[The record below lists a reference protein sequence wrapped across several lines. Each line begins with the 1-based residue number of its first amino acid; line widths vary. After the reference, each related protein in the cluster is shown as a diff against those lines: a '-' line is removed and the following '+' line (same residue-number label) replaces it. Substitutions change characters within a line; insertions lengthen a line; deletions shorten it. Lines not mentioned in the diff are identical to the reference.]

1 MNQISYFWLP
11 EKWRQVASIRPLR
24 DIKHM
29 IRFKLLFLIISLHCS
44 CIKHKK
50 FYDEIHLSTHTDSS
64 YIQIFVSRDS
74 IIILQ
79 LERGECDGYGACK
92 YGPKFYAQ
100 TSKTNN
106 TFDIIDEEVQRL
118 LSDTF
123 HLEEIMITHA
133 TTSSIKFLSQ
143 DSLIKNFRF
152 YGSEKNSRDIEEVKK
167 QLLNI
172 ISQTNRSNINT
183 TERLIDISDLAD
195 IDSIS
200 INKLKPVE
208 IDGYNGKR
216 INYIKDYEL
225 KMISQKEQIESF
237 INIIQMQKIID
248 RTTRKGFG
256 KLIPKYEINFYRNR
270 LICFQLETDLVIM
283 PYSWLQ
289 VLKVDSLL
297 ISNFN

>member
-1 MNQISYFWLP
+1 MPN
-11 EKWRQVASIRPLR
+11 PLR
-24 DIKHM
+24 DIKYM
-29 IRFKLLFLIISLHCS
+29 IRFKLLFLIISLHYS

-64 YIQIFVSRDS
+64 YIQLFVSRDS

-100 TSKTNN
+100 TSKINN

-152 YGSEKNSRDIEEVKK
+152 YGSENNSRDIEEVKK

-183 TERLIDISDLAD
+183 TERLIDISDLAG

-248 RTTRKGFG
+248 RTTRNGFG

-270 LICFQLETDLVIM
+270 LICFHLETDLRII

-289 VLKVDSLL
+289 VLKFDSVL
-297 ISNFN
+297 IKNFN

>member
-1 MNQISYFWLP
+1 M
-11 EKWRQVASIRPLR
+11 
-24 DIKHM
+24 
-29 IRFKLLFLIISLHCS
+29 
-44 CIKHKK
+44 
-50 FYDEIHLSTHTDSS
+50 
-64 YIQIFVSRDS
+64 
-74 IIILQ
+74 
-79 LERGECDGYGACK
+79 
-92 YGPKFYAQ
+92 
-100 TSKTNN
+100 
-106 TFDIIDEEVQRL
+106 
-118 LSDTF
+118 
-123 HLEEIMITHA
+123 THA

-152 YGSEKNSRDIEEVKK
+152 YGSENNSRDIVEVKN

-183 TERLIDISDLAD
+183 TERLIDISDLTD

-200 INKLKPVE
+200 IIKLKSVE

-216 INYIKDYEL
+216 LNYIKDYEL
-225 KMISQKEQIESF
+225 KMISRKEQIESF

-270 LICFQLETDLVIM
+270 LISFQLETDLVIM

>member
-50 FYDEIHLSTHTDSS
+50 LYDEIHLSTHTDSS
-64 YIQIFVSRDS
+64 YIQLFVSRDS

-183 TERLIDISDLAD
+183 TERLIDISDLTD

>member
-1 MNQISYFWLP
+1 
-11 EKWRQVASIRPLR
+11 
-24 DIKHM
+24 M

-79 LERGECDGYGACK
+79 LERGACDGYGSCK

-100 TSKTNN
+100 ASKINN

-123 HLEEIMITHA
+123 HLEAIMMTHA

-152 YGSEKNSRDIEEVKK
+152 YGSENNSRDIVEVKK

-183 TERLIDISDLAD
+183 TERLIDISDLTD

-200 INKLKPVE
+200 IIKLKSVE

-216 INYIKDYEL
+216 LNYIKDYEL

-270 LICFQLETDLVIM
+270 LISFQLETDLVIM